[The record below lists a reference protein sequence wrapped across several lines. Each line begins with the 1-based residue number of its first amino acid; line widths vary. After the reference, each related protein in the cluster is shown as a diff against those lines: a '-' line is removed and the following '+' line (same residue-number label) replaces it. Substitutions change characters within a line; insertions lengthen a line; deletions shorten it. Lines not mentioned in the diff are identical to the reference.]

1 MSYNERVPIIS
12 SLLNRG
18 LPSIRAWVLVC
29 VYCSEGYIV
38 RTTRIFLLSSRQPMS
53 IMKTAK
59 PVVLGFIIFALFV
72 MFEVALRQNHDT
84 VTGTG

>member
-1 MSYNERVPIIS
+1 
-12 SLLNRG
+12 
-18 LPSIRAWVLVC
+18 
-29 VYCSEGYIV
+29 
-38 RTTRIFLLSSRQPMS
+38 MS